1 MNHKDRDI
9 PTPELSNEEAK
20 DKVNHK
26 VDIQEE
32 NMAIIDNDL
41 GEEVLV
47 YEFLGILGDETYR
60 IFINAMNGMEE
71 RVEKLSGAEIN
82 YSNNL

>member
-1 MNHKDRDI
+1 
-9 PTPELSNEEAK
+9 
-20 DKVNHK
+20 
-26 VDIQEE
+26 
-32 NMAIIDNDL
+32 MAIIDNDL